1 MKTVSGKEIRAAR
14 ALCGLTREE
23 LATMACVTSRTLDRI
38 EADKTANPHPITLKA
53 IRTALESLGV
63 EFIDGGV
70 RLKKAGVER

>member
-1 MKTVSGKEIRAAR
+1 LT
-14 ALCGLTREE
+14 GLTREE

-53 IRTALESLGV
+53 TRTTLESLGI

-70 RLKKAGVER
+70 RLKRKEVG